1 MVEVSR
7 HSESSSDPVVDTD
20 PRVGSKRKSQVLDTE
35 GEVDR
40 TAEAVAETTSA
51 LAAAEETVT
60 ALETAIDPVISHRY
74 FPKLPSLSGFILP
87 MRSRRTDLIT
97 AREGGHVNNML
108 SISHQIKQL
117 QSEVAS
123 KLIG

>member
-1 MVEVSR
+1 MGVSQR
-7 HSESSSDPVVDTD
+7 SESSSVPVVDTD

-40 TAEAVAETTSA
+40 TAEAVAETTTT

-60 ALETAIDPVISHRY
+60 TLETAIDVAISHRD

-108 SISHQIKQL
+108 SISHQIAIL
-117 QSEVAS
+117 SADS
-123 KLIG
+123 A